1 MRDIFEIHPRAVSPR
16 IAPAAFLVAIA
27 VCVLACGATDPDDGS
42 DGKEMR
48 PIEVEAI
55 QVVSEQFVYKVAL
68 TGQLEAEYSVLL
80 KPEIEGVV
88 EEIFGTEGQ
97 PVSKGFILFRLRD
110 REQQARMDEAH
121 AEERLAKDVYER
133 TQRLS
138 RSDISSLAR
147 DAEAL
152 AKLDVA
158 RAQVDLARIEFDRTR
173 VRAPFDGVLG
183 MRQVAPGTRLD
194 EMDGLIKIEAID
206 KLQLIFTT
214 VELGAA
220 LAQTGAT
227 IHVRVAAY
235 PKERFPGTIFFI
247 SPTIDPA
254 TRRLVMK
261 AWISNSDHRLKPG
274 MFANVDVDLPPREGT
289 MLLPDSAM
297 VYDRHGIYVWR
308 AGDEDRAEKV
318 PVTIG
323 QRQDGRVEILDGIS
337 PGDWVITA
345 GTNKAMAG
353 TTLKFARTSASST
366 PSDQPS
372 PQSTLQS
379 TPQPTPQPPP
389 ATAHEDHPTQVD
401 EVGGES

>member
-1 MRDIFEIHPRAVSPR
+1 MLQNFAIHPRVVGPR
-16 IAPAAFLVAIA
+16 LPVAGCFTVICA
-27 VCVLACGATDPDDGS
+27 CLLACGATDSDDDS
-42 DGKEMR
+42 HDEESQ
-48 PIEVEAI
+48 PIEVEAV
-55 QVVSEQFVYKVAL
+55 QVTAERFVYRVAL

-97 PVSKGFILFRLRD
+97 PVSRGDVLFRLRD
-110 REQQARMDEAH
+110 REQQARLAEAQ
-121 AEERLAKDVYER
+121 AEARLANDVHER
-133 TQRLS
+133 IQRLS
-138 RSDISSLAR
+138 RSDISSQAR
-147 DAEAL
+147 EAEAL
-152 AKLDVA
+152 SKLDVA
-158 RAQVDLARIEFDRTR
+158 KAKVDLARIELDRTR

-183 MRQVAPGTRLD
+183 IRQVAPGTRLD
-194 EMDGLIKIEAID
+194 EHDGLIKIEAID

-235 PKERFPGTIFFI
+235 PDERFPGTIFFV

-261 AWISNSDHRLKPG
+261 AWISNTDHRLKPG
-274 MFANVDVDLPPREGT
+274 MFANVDVGLPPREGT
-289 MLLPDSAM
+289 ILLPDSAM

-308 AGDEDRAEKV
+308 AAEDDRAEKV

-323 QRQDGRVEILDGIS
+323 QRQDGRVEILSGVA
-337 PGDWVITA
+337 PGDWVVTA

-353 TTLKFARTSASST
+353 MKLSFQRTPPTPT
-366 PSDQPS
+366 PSPAE
-372 PQSTLQS
+372 
-379 TPQPTPQPPP
+379 
-389 ATAHEDHPTQVD
+389 ATAHEDPPTRTD

>member
-1 MRDIFEIHPRAVSPR
+1 MLHILEVHPWAIGPR
-16 IAPAAFLVAIA
+16 TLVATCLGTIA
-27 VCVLACGATDPDDGS
+27 ACVFACGATDLADDSG
-42 DGKEMR
+42 DEEMP
-48 PIEVEAI
+48 PIEVEAM
-55 QVVSEQFVYKVAL
+55 QVTSEQFVYKVAL

-88 EEIFGTEGQ
+88 EEIFGTEGE
-97 PVSKGFILFRLRD
+97 PVRKGDILFRLRD
-110 REQQARMDEAH
+110 REQQARLKEAQ
-121 AEERLAKDVYER
+121 AEARLAKDVYER

-147 DAEAL
+147 EAEAL

-158 RAQVDLARIEFDRTR
+158 KAQVELARIEFERTR

-183 MRQVAPGTRLD
+183 IRQVAPGTRLS
-194 EMDGLIKIEAID
+194 EKDGLIKIEAID

-227 IHVRVAAY
+227 IHVRVVAY
-235 PKERFPGTIFFI
+235 PGERFPGTIFFV

-261 AWISNSDHRLKPG
+261 AWISNADHRLKPG
-274 MFANVDVDLPPREGT
+274 MFANVDVGFPPRDGT
-289 MLLPDSAM
+289 ILLPDSAM

-308 AGDEDRAEKV
+308 AGEEDLAEKV

-323 QRQDGRVEILDGIS
+323 QRQDGRVEILSGVA

-353 TTLKFARTSASST
+353 MKLSFPRPPPIS
-366 PSDQPS
+366 PPPPS
-372 PQSTLQS
+372 PAE
-379 TPQPTPQPPP
+379 
-389 ATAHEDHPTQVD
+389 ATAHEDLPTRAD